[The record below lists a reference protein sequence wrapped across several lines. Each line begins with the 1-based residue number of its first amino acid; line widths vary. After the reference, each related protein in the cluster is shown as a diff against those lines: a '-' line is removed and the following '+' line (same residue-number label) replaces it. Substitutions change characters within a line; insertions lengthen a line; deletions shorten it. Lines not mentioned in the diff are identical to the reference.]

1 MPGGILSGGVVFAA
15 AAVLWLIYLVPTW
28 RRRNEY
34 LATERNAVRL
44 QQTMRVLAE
53 TTELPGQV
61 HLEISS
67 REVAEKQK
75 VLRKVQAEIRER
87 AKQEALEE
95 AAQLRAELTARPPL
109 TALRAKARKRSRLM
123 ATVTLLIGAIGVVS
137 GSVIVAGG
145 GQAVLLIVGA
155 VMALAGISLLV
166 ALARPVKLVAVPE
179 AVLDQVV
186 TTAPAESQPMQD
198 LADPLPVA
206 VPQAEPLRPGAWVP
220 PVLPAPMYASEG
232 SVAAASMARQ
242 DAQDALRRAALA
254 QVLAERAAE
263 LAPEAPVSITPA
275 AVAERAE
282 AVAPASTGQEST
294 AATQQAADRPVSRF
308 ARMGVVDE
316 YAHGEDLSVD
326 LLARRRNAG

>member
-1 MPGGILSGGVVFAA
+1 M
-15 AAVLWLIYLVPTW
+15 PTW

-53 TTELPGQV
+53 TTDMPGQV

-95 AAQLRAELTARPPL
+95 AEQLRAELTARPPL

-123 ATVTLLIGAIGVVS
+123 ATVTLAIGLIGVVS
-137 GSVIVAGG
+137 GGVVLAGG
-145 GQAVLLIVGA
+145 GQIVLLIVGA
-155 VMALAGISLLV
+155 VMALAGVSLLV
-166 ALARPVKLVAVPE
+166 ALARPVAMVAVPE
-179 AVLDQVV
+179 AVFEQE
-186 TTAPAESQPMQD
+186 TAPSTVAAQPLRD
-198 LADPLPVA
+198 LADPLPTA
-206 VPQAEPLRPGAWVP
+206 VPQAEPLRPGAWIP
-220 PVLPAPMYASEG
+220 PVLPAPLYSAEG

-263 LAPEAPVSITPA
+263 LAPEAPVSIAPA
-275 AVAERAE
+275 AVAERA
-282 AVAPASTGQEST
+282 AGSGAARAGAAAAPVAGAASDSPAGAPAE
-294 AATQQAADRPVSRF
+294 RPVSRF

-316 YAHGEDLSVD
+316 YAQGEDLSVD

>member
-123 ATVTLLIGAIGVVS
+123 ATVTLLIGAIGVAS

-275 AVAERAE
+275 ATTPATSASAAPAVPDRGTAER
-282 AVAPASTGQEST
+282 P
-294 AATQQAADRPVSRF
+294 PSRF

-316 YAHGEDLSVD
+316 YAQGEDLSVD